1 MRTDSYKAKWLLC
14 LFYLLAALGCVF
26 SSPGA
31 VAATTLVK
39 PANVIL
45 ASGNE
50 PSRIA
55 VKFRD
60 GLYVR
65 LRDHVLVSTN
75 APVVASLR
83 PFLDTVSAATWERA
97 DAVSEAT
104 MDQMWKR
111 AEQRLGRALPD
122 PNLQFF
128 LTLPPSMNAEVVI
141 QGLNR
146 LDIVELAQP
155 VPRSAPPPQ
164 PPNFEPQQQY
174 CEAAPVGGGVF
185 NVWTNYGVFGAGVQ
199 VADIE
204 HSYNASHRDLPSIVN
219 LTPDA
224 VDPENDNNHGTAV
237 LGIISALQNGWG
249 TTGVGYGATL
259 YFAGS
264 EYPSGSHPRWG
275 ITSAVSQ
282 LRPGDILL
290 IEQGYYGPNT
300 TQEMIDQGIQFGG
313 VPVEWFRP
321 IYDAIVLAV
330 GQGII
335 VIEPAGNGGQNLD
348 DPIFSTGNGGHWPFL
363 PRNNSGAIMVGAG
376 ASFNGSSTEGSR
388 LGFSN
393 YGSRV
398 DVQGWGENIVTTG
411 YGDLY
416 DAEGT
421 DLYYTSAF
429 AGTSGA
435 SAMVAGEAALLQSIC
450 THATGKLLT
459 PPQIRRLLRNTG
471 SSQTGG
477 AYTAFENIG
486 PLPNLPLAVN
496 LALSNTGPPV
506 VVMFSTNATA
516 LIGGTAT
523 LSVAARGAQPMT
535 YQWQFNGTNLT
546 DDGNVFGS
554 TNAELILN
562 RLTAAEAGSYS
573 VTVSNLAGAVGA
585 TGILSV
591 ISDPA
596 LTPGVTLTPF
606 HTFTGA
612 SDGSG
617 PVGLTADGSGHFY
630 GVQQYGGKNGYG
642 CIVKFTQA
650 TRSFSVLYS
659 FTNGVDGGDPWTPLV
674 LGSDGNFY
682 GTSWDGG
689 EYDSGAIFSISPS
702 GTFKHLY
709 TFTGKDD
716 GANSQGR
723 LVEGPNHLFYGT
735 TSSGGS
741 GRTNGIIFTVD
752 ASGDYKVIHTF
763 DFANG
768 AAPQCG
774 LVLASDGNFYS
785 TTNLGGTNNDGTIF
799 RITPGGTFSSLFS
812 FDSTNGMNP
821 SDNLVQALDGKL
833 YGSAYGGGAYGLG
846 TIISI
851 TTNGAFQLLLT
862 FDGTNG
868 AYPYAGLFAGRDGN
882 LYGLTVGGSPND
894 QDGVIYEI
902 TPDGVFDIVA
912 RFDGLKGMYPY
923 APLVRGGDGDFYGIT
938 WEGGYGCGVM
948 FRLSFAST
956 PRPSLQCVPQDNGQ
970 IDLTWSAVTG
980 RSYQVQS
987 TTNFSQGIWTP
998 AGAPITATNLAL
1010 KATDVL
1016 PRKSETF
1023 YRLALFLP

>member
-1 MRTDSYKAKWLLC
+1 MKKTMMQ
-14 LFYLLAALGCVF
+14 LAVTGMVLACAT
-26 SSPGA
+26 A
-31 VAATTLVK
+31 VLPATPLK
-39 PANVIL
+39 PAKTAL
-45 ASGNE
+45 LPGND
-50 PSRIA
+50 PHRIA
-55 VKFRD
+55 VKFRE
-60 GLYVR
+60 GLNMR
-65 LRDHVLVSTN
+65 LRSNILVSTN
-75 APVVASLR
+75 AQLLPSSR
-83 PFLDTVSAATWERA
+83 PLLDTLSAATWERA
-97 DAVSEAT
+97 DAVSEDI
-104 MDQMWKR
+104 MDQMRQR

-128 LTLPPSMNAEVVI
+128 LTLPPGMDAAAVI
-141 QGLNR
+141 DSLNE

-155 VPRSAPPPQ
+155 VPRRAPPPL

-174 CEAAPVGGGVF
+174 CDAAPVGGGVF
-185 NVWTNYGVFGAGVQ
+185 NVWTNYGVFGAGVR

-204 HSYNASHRDLPSIVN
+204 HSYNASHRDLPSVVN

-275 ITSAVSQ
+275 ITSAVSK
-282 LRPGDILL
+282 LRPGDLLL
-290 IEQGYYGPNT
+290 IEQQYYGPNT
-300 TQEMIDQGIQFGG
+300 TQDMINQGVQYGD

-335 VIEPAGNGGQNLD
+335 VIEGAGNGGQNLD
-348 DPIFSTGNGGHWPFL
+348 DPIYSTGNGGHWPFL
-363 PRNNSGAIMVGAG
+363 PKNNSGAIMVGAG
-376 ASFNGSSTEGSR
+376 ASFNGSSTESSC
-388 LGFSN
+388 LAFSN

-411 YGDLY
+411 YYGDLY
-416 DAEGT
+416 DAEGPN
-421 DLYYTSAF
+421 LYYTAYF

-435 SAMVAGEAALLQSIC
+435 SAIVAGEAALLQSIY
-450 THATGKLLT
+450 THATGQSLT
-459 PPQIRRLLRNTG
+459 PPQMRRLLRNTG
-471 SSQTGG
+471 SPQTGG
-477 AYTAFENIG
+477 AYTVFENIG
-486 PLPNLPLAVN
+486 PLPNLPLTVN

-506 VVMFSTNATA
+506 VVMYSTNAMA

-523 LSVAARGAQPMT
+523 LSVAARGAQAMT

-546 DDGNVFGS
+546 DHGNVFGS

-562 RLTAAEAGSYS
+562 NLTASDAGTYS
-573 VTVSNLAGAVGA
+573 VTLSNQAGKTGA

-596 LTPGVTLTPF
+596 LTPGVTLTTF
-606 HTFTGA
+606 YTFTGA
-612 SDGSG
+612 SDGG
-617 PVGLTADGSGHFY
+617 WPVGLTADGSGHFY

-659 FTNGVDGGDPWTPLV
+659 FTNGVDGADPWTPLV

-716 GANSQGR
+716 GGNCQGS

-741 GRTNGIIFTVD
+741 AGTNGVIFTVD

-763 DFANG
+763 DSANG
-768 AAPQCG
+768 AAPQEG
-774 LVLASDGNFYS
+774 
-785 TTNLGGTNNDGTIF
+785 
-799 RITPGGTFSSLFS
+799 
-812 FDSTNGMNP
+812 
-821 SDNLVQALDGKL
+821 
-833 YGSAYGGGAYGLG
+833 
-846 TIISI
+846 
-851 TTNGAFQLLLT
+851 
-862 FDGTNG
+862 
-868 AYPYAGLFAGRDGN
+868 
-882 LYGLTVGGSPND
+882 
-894 QDGVIYEI
+894 
-902 TPDGVFDIVA
+902 
-912 RFDGLKGMYPY
+912 
-923 APLVRGGDGDFYGIT
+923 LVRGDDGDFYGIT
-938 WEGGYGCGVM
+938 YDGGYGCGVM

-956 PRPSLQCVPQDNGQ
+956 PRPSLQCAPQDNGQ
-970 IDLTWSAVTG
+970 IALAWSAVAG

-987 TTNFSQGIWTP
+987 TTNLSEGIWTP
-998 AGAPITATNLAL
+998 AGAPITAINLVL
-1010 KATDVL
+1010 RATDVL
-1016 PRKSETF
+1016 PRTGQKF